1 MFPNVLV
8 WHPEAARALL
18 EYRIRTL
25 AGALDNARRLGYQV
39 RGAWATSLQGATGL
53 RVARP
58 HPGRHPSP
66 QAPSLDVAGVS
77 WVLTRAQQP
86 VPCSWEQSGPTG
98 PFTALC
104 WAAHDRN
111 RAEATWPTLGSR
123 VALGASRP
131 PQRLWA
137 ESMGT
142 RAGPLPQIGLRPAP
156 PCNAQGAK
164 FAWES
169 AGSGLEVCPE
179 DIYGAQEIHIN
190 GAVLLAFQLYYHS
203 TQVSRHRASGRAPRP
218 AGTSWLGPALRF
230 RARGNAVG
238 GGN

>member
-25 AGALDNARRLGYQV
+25 AGALDNARRLGY
-39 RGAWATSLQGATGL
+39 
-53 RVARP
+53 
-58 HPGRHPSP
+58 
-66 QAPSLDVAGVS
+66 
-77 WVLTRAQQP
+77 
-86 VPCSWEQSGPTG
+86 
-98 PFTALC
+98 
-104 WAAHDRN
+104 
-111 RAEATWPTLGSR
+111 
-123 VALGASRP
+123 
-131 PQRLWA
+131 
-137 ESMGT
+137 
-142 RAGPLPQIGLRPAP
+142 
-156 PCNAQGAK
+156 QGAK